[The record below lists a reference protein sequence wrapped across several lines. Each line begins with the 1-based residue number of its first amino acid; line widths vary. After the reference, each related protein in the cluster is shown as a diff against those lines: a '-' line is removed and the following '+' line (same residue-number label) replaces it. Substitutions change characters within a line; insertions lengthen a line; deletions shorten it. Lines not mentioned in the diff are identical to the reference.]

1 MTPRI
6 NEAWFSEAL
15 LDQLKQKTSGHQMD
29 GLGVISELTHPA
41 IIKTQHNFIHA
52 MDQLQLKL
60 SAGSYNLLTF
70 KNQADALKN
79 YPQTKSYGGFPW
91 QVWQFL
97 KDAPAEAVVHF
108 GEMGSVYLS
117 KSESFAPYLVPEVH
131 HYTLPLWLDYALSPE
146 LWGPAGKWT
155 RFHERL
161 HTLFADNGLLI
172 DQDFPGYYPLK
183 TEAQWLGK
191 HGFHGLQSNEK
202 FILIL
207 TWDFPLSGLVELEK
221 VLARGP

>member
-15 LDQLKQKTSGHQMD
+15 LEQLKQKKSDYQMD
-29 GLGVISELTHPA
+29 GLGAISELTHPA
-41 IIKTQHNFIHA
+41 ILKIEHNFIHA
-52 MDQLQLKL
+52 RDQLQLKL
-60 SAGSYNLLTF
+60 SSGLYNILTF
-70 KNQADALKN
+70 KNKSDAHRS
-79 YPQTKSYGGFPW
+79 YPQSKSYGGFPW
-91 QVWQFL
+91 QVGQFL
-97 KDAPAEAVVHF
+97 KDAPVEALIQF
-108 GEMGSVYLS
+108 GEMGSVFLS
-117 KSESFAPYLVPEVH
+117 QTESFAPYLVPEVH
-131 HYTLPLWLDYALSPE
+131 QYSLTIWLDYALSPE

-155 RFHERL
+155 RFHQRL
-161 HTLFADNGLLI
+161 HTLFENNGLLI

-183 TEAQWLGK
+183 PEAQWLGK

-202 FILIL
+202 FVLIL